1 MKNENKVLACV
12 DQSRYADYVADCAAW
27 AAHRMNAPL
36 EFLHVIDS
44 HPERGM
50 GDDRSGAIGIDAQ
63 ESLLAKLSAEDETRA
78 KSAREQGRLFLNRL
92 RERAMAIGATDVD
105 VRQRHGDLEETVV
118 EQAKGVRLLVLG
130 RRGADAATSQR
141 SELGHHVEHMVRAL
155 NRPILTVTEDFK
167 APQRVL
173 FDRDRRGT
181 RLTPAGTVFLQDV
194 RRLFTVLDQARENV
208 KAVAAGLNG
217 SLRIAISDGTVDQ
230 RLSAFLADCREEEP
244 EIEIRLSE
252 VPLAEQIRGL
262 RSGDFTIGFAHT
274 ADVEN
279 DIVAEPI
286 WRDPLVIAV
295 PARHELLAHK
305 EVPLQEI
312 GDHPLVLCDPRVCEG
327 YCRELSRLLR
337 PLEREP
343 NIVGHASSLDM
354 MLTLVGAGY
363 GLGFTTAA
371 RLAVSRRADV
381 VARPLAVDS
390 AVITTYLL
398 RPRRDTPSPP
408 LERFIARLRSQVD
421 G

>member
-1 MKNENKVLACV
+1 MELRHLRCFVALAEELHFTRAAERLHIE
-12 DQSRYADYVADCAAW
+12 QPPLSRTIKE
-27 AAHRMNAPL
+27 L
-36 EFLHVIDS
+36 
-44 HPERGM
+44 
-50 GDDRSGAIGIDAQ
+50 
-63 ESLLAKLSAEDETRA
+63 EDE
-78 KSAREQGRLFLNRL
+78 
-92 RERAMAIGATDVD
+92 
-105 VRQRHGDLEETVV
+105 
-118 EQAKGVRLLVLG
+118 LG
-130 RRGADAATSQR
+130 T
-141 SELGHHVEHMVRAL
+141 L
-155 NRPILTVTEDFK
+155 
-167 APQRVL
+167 L

-371 RLAVSRRADV
+371 RLAVSRRANV